1 MSILRSPVVL
11 ALDIGNTTAK
21 VARFE
26 GGSLTG
32 LVRIEASALEDQLPA
47 RLRDWA
53 DGHEALY
60 LGWTSVSAEIQ
71 ERTLQGE
78 GLPSIHALHIRATDP
93 LPVSMGYRSPHTLG
107 VDRVVGVIAARQ
119 LCPQGPL
126 LVIDAGTALTYD
138 LLDAR
143 DVYLGGAISPGIRLR
158 ARALHEHTA
167 RLPLIQPEQLVEPV
181 GQDTNGSLQAGIVGG
196 VRAEVQGMIDWYQ
209 AGFAEKLSVIL
220 TGGDFLYFENHVQK
234 VNFVEPHL
242 ILHGIHY
249 LVSRHYGL

>member
-1 MSILRSPVVL
+1 MSMLRSPVVL

-26 GGSLTG
+26 GGVLTG
-32 LVRIEASALEDQLPA
+32 LVRIEASSLGEQLPA

-53 DGHEALY
+53 EGQEVLH

-71 ERTLQGE
+71 EEALRGD
-78 GLPSIHALHIRATDP
+78 GLPEIHSLRIRATDP
-93 LPVSMGYRSPHTLG
+93 LPVSMGYRTPHTLG

-119 LCPQGPL
+119 ICPQGPL

-138 LLDAR
+138 LLNAQ

-167 RLPLIQPEQLVEPV
+167 RLPLIQPELLVEPI

-196 VRAEVQGMIDWYQ
+196 VRAEVEGMIEWYQ
-209 AGFAEKLSVIL
+209 ASIGEPLSVIL
-220 TGGDFLYFENHVQK
+220 TGGDFLYFENHVK
-234 VNFVEPHL
+234 RVNFVEPHL

-249 LVSRHYGL
+249 LVSRHYDL